1 MAQAHLADAI
11 QHLLEFFLAMAV
23 VGSPDPS
30 AVEFMVAK
38 SSLLRRE
45 KLLESMPDVLPDALE
60 GKMPLAAYEEFR
72 VSLDGEFH
80 SAFEALEAVG
90 EHQCKIWM
98 VVVGLAFLA
107 LLLSVILTTAVGLV
121 VGLVGFIV
129 PILAAGVILFGWI
142 ELATRRRKSM
152 MNQTQ
157 SNIKEVMTAANA
169 ANPALQWTITI
180 PYRVDQDFCFKVQA
194 SVPAAETA

>member
-1 MAQAHLADAI
+1 
-11 QHLLEFFLAMAV
+11 MAV
-23 VGSPDPS
+23 VGSPCQS

-38 SSLLRRE
+38 SSLLRLE
-45 KLLESMPDVLPDALE
+45 KLPESMPDVLPDELE

-72 VSLDGEFH
+72 LSLDGEFH

-90 EHQCKIWM
+90 DHQCKIWM
-98 VVVGLAFLA
+98 VVVGLAFFA
-107 LLLSVILTTAVGLV
+107 LLLSVILVTAVGLV

-129 PILAAGVILFGWI
+129 PILAAGVLLFGWI
-142 ELATRRRKSM
+142 ELAPRRRKSI

-157 SNIKEVMTAANA
+157 SNIQEVMTAANA
-169 ANPALQWTITI
+169 ANPALQWTISI

-194 SVPAAETA
+194 NVPPAETA